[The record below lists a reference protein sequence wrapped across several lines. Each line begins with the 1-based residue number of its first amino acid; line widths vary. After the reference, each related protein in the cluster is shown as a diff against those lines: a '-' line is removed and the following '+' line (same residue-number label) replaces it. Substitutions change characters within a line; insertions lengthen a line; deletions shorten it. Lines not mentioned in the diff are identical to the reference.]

1 LEIELQTMSEKML
14 SKETLLK
21 LIRYNIVFENTE
33 EIDEKTGQKSIT
45 KVKKI
50 AQYHQYYAVE
60 KAINETIRA
69 TSDFLF

>member
-1 LEIELQTMSEKML
+1 MCEKML

-21 LIRYNIVFENTE
+21 LIRYNIVFENSE
-33 EIDEKTGQKSIT
+33 EIDDKTGQKSIS
-45 KVKKI
+45 KIKKI

-69 TSDFLF
+69 IEKESGNRKI